1 MVAAFTLPLA
11 QTDAAHP
18 YGWLSLAPPL
28 VAVVMA
34 IATKRVYISLLTGIA
49 VGALIMSE
57 GAPVEAT
64 AQLLE
69 THLFRSL
76 IEESKLRLMTFTLLI
91 GATIG
96 IVSAS
101 GGMTSLVQLLS
112 PLARGRRS
120 GQLVVWGSGL
130 LVFFDDYANT
140 LLLGSTFQSTCD
152 RLRISREKLA
162 YLVDSTAAP
171 VAGLAIV
178 STWIALEIGYIE
190 DGLKAAGADESV
202 SAFALFLNC
211 IPYRFY
217 VIQALLLVLIVA
229 LTGRDFGP
237 MRRVEQDA
245 VDGKKSDDVTPTPTV
260 VASSHWLY
268 AVLPILVTLIVV
280 VWLMIYTGWQE
291 PTDKHPMGS
300 LIWLRDTFGNA
311 SSNLALQY
319 GGLVGF
325 GFAIVLCRAT
335 GKLPGN
341 QLWNGAL
348 QGASAVLPAV
358 IILWLAG
365 ALSRMAM
372 NQPLAGDPPP
382 LYELS
387 DYRLYAGEYLR
398 DLLTALNENPA
409 AAEWFKFLLPS
420 VVFILASFVAFS
432 TGTSFGTMGILLPM
446 IVPLA
451 HGTLAADA
459 AAFEA
464 EPLML
469 ASVGSVMAGAIFG
482 DHCSPISDTTI
493 LSSQASG
500 CDHIAHVNT
509 QMPYALLGGGVSIL
523 FGTLLVGTGI
533 NVWLLLALQTIAM
546 IVFVLFVGRPAVFSP
561 RSMTGGPA
569 DK

>member
-1 MVAAFTLPLA
+1 MFADYSLPFA

-18 YGWLSLAPPL
+18 FGWLSLVPPL

-34 IATKRVYISLLTGIA
+34 IATKRVYVSLLTGIA
-49 VGALIMSE
+49 VGALIMSGGE
-57 GAPVEAT
+57 PVEAT

-69 THLFRSL
+69 THLFRTL

-101 GGMTSLVQLLS
+101 GGMTSLVQLFS

-120 GQLVVWGSGL
+120 GQLVIWASGL

-178 STWIALEIGYIE
+178 STWIAVEIGYIE
-190 DGLKAAGADESV
+190 DGLKAAGADENV
-202 SAFALFLNC
+202 SAFNLFLAC

-217 VIQALLLVLIVA
+217 VIQALLLVLIIA
-229 LTGRDFGP
+229 ITGRDFGP
-237 MRRVEQDA
+237 MKTAEQDA
-245 VDGKKSDDVTPTPTV
+245 ADGKKPTETAIPPV
-260 VASSHWLY
+260 VLVSSHWLY
-268 AVLPILVTLIVV
+268 AVLPIVVTLVVV
-280 VWLMIYTGWQE
+280 VWLMIYTGWQK
-291 PTDKHPMGS
+291 PTAEQPIGS
-300 LIWLRDTFGNA
+300 LFWLRDTFGAA
-311 SSNLALQY
+311 SSNLSLQY

-325 GFAIVLCRAT
+325 GFAILLCRAT
-335 GKLPGN
+335 GKLPGR
-341 QLWNGAL
+341 QLWAGAL
-348 QGASAVLPAV
+348 EGTRAVLPAV
-358 IILWLAG
+358 LILWLAG
-365 ALSRMAM
+365 ALSRMTGNETLDGVTA
-372 NQPLAGDPPP
+372 AH
-382 LYELS
+382 
-387 DYRLYAGEYLR
+387 RLYTGNYLEQM
-398 DLLTALNENPA
+398 LITLSESPA
-409 AAEWFKFLLPS
+409 AAEWFKFLLPT
-420 VVFILASFVAFS
+420 VVFVLSSFVAFS

-451 HGTLAADA
+451 HGTLAADSV
-459 AAFEA
+459 AFET
-464 EPLML
+464 EPLLL

-509 QMPYALLGGGVSIL
+509 QMPYALLGAGVSIL
-523 FGTLLVGTGI
+523 FGTLLVGSGI
-533 NVWLLLALQTIAM
+533 NPWLLVVLQTLAM
-546 IVFVLFVGRPAVFSP
+546 VAFVFVFGRRTTSEPHALASDKPVGELV
-561 RSMTGGPA
+561 T
-569 DK
+569 